1 MCLSSFFPWQYF
13 KKTSSNSKCNGFI
26 CFFHFFN
33 LRSLN
38 SDQAKYQSLVMYKII
53 GAVGKD
59 KQLVRTS
66 ILEAMMMLKK
76 ARGEVTEQAIR
87 NCFQKSGI
95 SLKAQKGIT
104 DDCDNPFKGMVDDC
118 EGNSAVEKLEFVL
131 NQLCEARP
139 DIAPENL
146 DADGLEDFNRE
157 VVTNE
162 SISFSVDEIVNEY
175 LPQPVETIEESS
187 SDEDEVSSKPIS
199 PPSLI
204 EIDKAIEILIG
215 LTLFTTDLDLDPLL
229 LRVSKKMNKR
239 RLDRMKQ
246 SSISDF

>member
-1 MCLSSFFPWQYF
+1 
-13 KKTSSNSKCNGFI
+13 
-26 CFFHFFN
+26 
-33 LRSLN
+33 
-38 SDQAKYQSLVMYKII
+38 
-53 GAVGKD
+53 
-59 KQLVRTS
+59 
-66 ILEAMMMLKK
+66 MMMLKK

-87 NCFQKSGI
+87 NCLQKSGI
-95 SLKAQKGIT
+95 SLKAQKGTT
-104 DDCDNPFKGMVDDC
+104 DDHDDLFKGMVDDG
-118 EGNSAVEKLEFVL
+118 EDNSAVDKLEFVL

-175 LPQPVETIEESS
+175 LPQPVETIEDSS

>member
-1 MCLSSFFPWQYF
+1 M
-13 KKTSSNSKCNGFI
+13 
-26 CFFHFFN
+26 
-33 LRSLN
+33 
-38 SDQAKYQSLVMYKII
+38 
-53 GAVGKD
+53 GKD

-87 NCFQKSGI
+87 NCLQKSGI
-95 SLKAQKGIT
+95 SLKAQKGT
-104 DDCDNPFKGMVDDC
+104 TNDHDDLFKGMVDDG
-118 EGNSAVEKLEFVL
+118 EDNSAVDKLEFVL

-175 LPQPVETIEESS
+175 LPQPVETIEDSS
-187 SDEDEVSSKPIS
+187 REEDEVSNKPIS
-199 PPSLI
+199 PPSRI
-204 EIDKAIEILIG
+204 EIDKAIEILNG